1 MGLIES
7 RILQKYEANRIH
19 FHKDTRIFYEGEE
32 AQFYFQIAE
41 GSVKM
46 ITRSDEAQE
55 FIQGVGHTG
64 ESFGEPPILCNF
76 LYPST
81 AVALEDSTIWRL
93 PKERF
98 FELLK
103 NHFEIHLRL
112 DQVLCE
118 RLLYKNKIL
127 TSLAFDPPE
136 KRVLWL
142 LSYLKEKSGKQLFEV
157 HLTRQQIGDMMGL
170 RVETIIRAVKKL
182 EKSGSIQLI
191 NHKIFL

>member
-1 MGLIES
+1 
-7 RILQKYEANRIH
+7 
-19 FHKDTRIFYEGEE
+19 
-32 AQFYFQIAE
+32 
-41 GSVKM
+41 M
-46 ITRSDEAQE
+46 ITRSDEGQE
-55 FIQGVGHTG
+55 FIQGVGHQG
-64 ESFGEPPILCNF
+64 ESFGEPPLLCNF

-81 AVALEDSTIWRL
+81 AIALEDSTIWRL

-103 NHFEIHLRL
+103 SNFEIHLRL

-142 LSYLKEKSGKQLFEV
+142 LNYLKEKSGKQVYEV
-157 HLTRQQIGDMMGL
+157 PLTRQQIGL
-170 RVETIIRAVKKL
+170 RVETIIRTVKKL